1 MEKRLYYSALS
12 LLLIIVIAILVIA
25 APPNG
30 HDVSQIDFSQKIP
43 ELNVG
48 GNAGIDQSLAVLGN
62 LGVGTNDAKNRL
74 HVEGKVRIKDTIINN
89 NEINRVSGA
98 HNKKLHIGY
107 HDTDVVSLV
116 ANGGRVGIGTV
127 TPATRLD
134 LGGGHIKMG
143 YFHEVFPCGA
153 VKECQRTCPSGKKL
167 LGGGAKCEGG
177 GALQRSYVATDRTWI
192 SYCQPPVTD
201 NRISIICANIN

>member
-107 HDTDVVSLV
+107 H
-116 ANGGRVGIGTV
+116 
-127 TPATRLD
+127 
-134 LGGGHIKMG
+134 
-143 YFHEVFPCGA
+143 
-153 VKECQRTCPSGKKL
+153 
-167 LGGGAKCEGG
+167 
-177 GALQRSYVATDRTWI
+177 
-192 SYCQPPVTD
+192 
-201 NRISIICANIN
+201 